1 MVQKVEGVKPS
12 GHNTVTPAVELFLP
26 PPVLTMENGRHA
38 AEKDI
43 FFGGGFLFLL
53 CHKLHCNTFSVI
65 LHFVFVLVSTSK
77 VVFKMQL
84 FHNIPSK

>member
-43 FFGGGFLFLL
+43 FFGGVLISIVSQIALQHIFCYFTFCL
-53 CHKLHCNTFSVI
+53 CSGIHIKSCF
-65 LHFVFVLVSTSK
+65 
-77 VVFKMQL
+77 
-84 FHNIPSK
+84 

>member
-38 AEKDI
+38 AEKDSFLGWVLISIVSQIELRRI
-43 FFGGGFLFLL
+43 F
-53 CHKLHCNTFSVI
+53 
-65 LHFVFVLVSTSK
+65 
-77 VVFKMQL
+77 
-84 FHNIPSK
+84 